1 VRLGVLGGTFD
12 PPHIGHLLAASDA
25 FEALALDRLFFVPA
39 AVQPFKVGIVQAT
52 PEQRLLMIALML
64 GDDPRFGVETVEID
78 RKGLSYT
85 VDTLAHL
92 AAAYS
97 HASRFLLV
105 GEDLAGQLAT
115 WREPERIAE
124 LAQIVVL
131 TRGGEA
137 PAPKPGDGA
146 ALAMTRIA
154 TRRIDV
160 SSTEVRARVRAG
172 KSIHGFVTDAVAD
185 LIRSAGLY
193 R

>member
-1 VRLGVLGGTFD
+1 VRLGFLGGTFD

-25 FEALALDRLFFVPA
+25 YEALELDRLLFVPA
-39 AVQPFKVGIVQAT
+39 GVQPFKVGLVQAT
-52 PEQRLLMIALML
+52 PEQRLHMIALTL

-97 HASRFLLV
+97 RASRFLLV

-131 TRGGEA
+131 SRGSEA
-137 PAPKPGDGA
+137 PLPQQAGGGA
-146 ALAMTRIA
+146 LPMTRIA
-154 TRRIDV
+154 TRRIDL
-160 SSTEVRARVRAG
+160 SSTEIRARVRAG

>member
-1 VRLGVLGGTFD
+1 MRLGFLGGTFD

-25 FEALALDRLFFVPA
+25 YEALELDKLFFVPA
-39 AVQPFKVGIVQAT
+39 GVQPFKVGLVQAT
-52 PEQRLLMIALML
+52 PQQRLRMIALTIAA
-64 GDDPRFGVETVEID
+64 DPRFGVETVEIH

-85 VDTLAHL
+85 VDTLAHF
-92 AAAYS
+92 ATAYA

-131 TRGGEA
+131 TRGGET
-137 PAPKPGDGA
+137 PARTCDDGA
-146 ALAMTRIA
+146 ALPMTRIA
-154 TRRIDV
+154 TRQIDV

-185 LIRSAGLY
+185 FIRSAGLY

>member
-1 VRLGVLGGTFD
+1 
-12 PPHIGHLLAASDA
+12 LAASDA
-25 FEALALDRLFFVPA
+25 YEALALDRLLFVPA
-39 AVQPFKVGIVQAT
+39 GVQPFKAGLVQAT
-52 PEQRLLMIALML
+52 AEQRLHMLALTVG
-64 GDDPRFGVETVEID
+64 GDARFGVDTVEID

-85 VDTLAHL
+85 VDTLAHF
-92 AAAYS
+92 AAAYP

-105 GEDLAGQLAT
+105 GEDLVGQLAT
-115 WREPERIAE
+115 WREPERIAA

-131 TRGGEA
+131 TRGGDT
-137 PAPKPGDGA
+137 PAPKHGDGA
-146 ALAMTRIA
+146 ALPMTRIA